1 MTHSAT
7 VSRLPVLSSIV
18 GLALLASSCATS
30 GLAFVQDDRLEI
42 VAPKS
47 QEKVTLPVTVRWQV
61 DGFRVTGPDGRSDEN
76 AGYFGIF
83 VDRAPVPPG
92 KTLDWI
98 ARDDKHCL
106 ANPECPDELYFADRD
121 VYTTMNT
128 EFRFEQLPDQ
138 GTYRGHEIHDVS
150 IVLFDGTGHRIGESA
165 WYVSLRYDRD
175 VS

>member
-1 MTHSAT
+1 MTHSAA

-30 GLAFVQDDRLEI
+30 GLAFVQDDRVEI
-42 VAPKS
+42 IAPKS
-47 QEKVTLPVTVRWQV
+47 HEKVTLPVTVRWRV
-61 DGFRVTGPDGRSDEN
+61 DGFRVTGNDGRSDPN

-98 ARDDKHCL
+98 ARDDKRCL
-106 ANPECPDELYFADRD
+106 ANPECPNALYFADRD
-121 VYTTMNT
+121 IYATSAT
-128 EFRFEQLPDQ
+128 EFRFDQLPDQ
-138 GTYRGHEIHDVS
+138 GSYRGNEVHEVS
-150 IVLFDGTGHRIGESA
+150 IVLLDGTGRRIGESA
-165 WYVSLRYDRD
+165 WYVTLRYDRD